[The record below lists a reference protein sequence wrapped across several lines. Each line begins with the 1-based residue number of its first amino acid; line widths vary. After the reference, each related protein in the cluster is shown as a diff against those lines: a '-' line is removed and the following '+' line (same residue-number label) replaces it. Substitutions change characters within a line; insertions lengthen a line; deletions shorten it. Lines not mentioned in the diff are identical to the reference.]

1 MKNCKFFAN
10 LLVLLL
16 LTLTA
21 GTTALA
27 DEITVAKGDTRWG
40 IAKKVSLNPL
50 AHKEYNV
57 RSTKGEVR
65 QNPDLIFPGDIVTIP
80 EHLVAT
86 KKAPEPKREKI
97 SDSSEKKQ
105 TLSAQ
110 TMFAPNTA
118 QKKAEATKTKGAQK
132 TFLQE
137 LHVGDNEYP
146 LIAILFAGMLL
157 TCFGFV
163 SPLPHRPPR
172 AQNQHEPENNIFF
185 IGWPHWIERYSAT
198 RFRLKRFR
206 KKLTEEIKHEQ
217 INAPPINYQTL
228 RQRIDNFRTHH
239 IASFESMEKPLPN
252 EGKIMISRCRRWI
265 YQVSLSA
272 GKMAPDKFPVQK
284 RRAVFIQIYRKE
296 RNGKMKTKIKRLEAF
311 STGGG
316 GGNIIRKIALMLEEM
331 NLSSAVGYTV
341 IDTNK
346 KSLAKTVSLFPED
359 IKPNVRHKRSEEHT
373 SEL

>member
-57 RSTKGEVR
+57 RSPKGEVR

-137 LHVGDNEYP
+137 LHVRDNEYP

-157 TCFGFV
+157 TCLGFV

-252 EGKIMISRCRRWI
+252 EGKIMISRYRRWI
-265 YQVSLSA
+265 IQRGIDIWIAPTKA
-272 GKMAPDKFPVQK
+272 GKLP
-284 RRAVFIQIYRKE
+284 
-296 RNGKMKTKIKRLEAF
+296 
-311 STGGG
+311 
-316 GGNIIRKIALMLEEM
+316 
-331 NLSSAVGYTV
+331 
-341 IDTNK
+341 
-346 KSLAKTVSLFPED
+346 SLARYRHNILQRENRILQDNVAAGFIRYRYPQEKWRLINFQFKKGVLFSYKFTE
-359 IKPNVRHKRSEEHT
+359 KKGMEK
-373 SEL
+373 

>member
-57 RSTKGEVR
+57 RSPKGEVR

-137 LHVGDNEYP
+137 LNVRDNEYP
-146 LIAILFAGMLL
+146 VIQFLFAGILL
-157 TCFGFV
+157 TSLVLV
-163 SPLPHRPPR
+163 SHKEPRPPGHT
-172 AQNQHEPENNIFF
+172 QHKSENNIFF
-185 IGWPHWIERYSAT
+185 VGWPHWIERY
-198 RFRLKRFR
+198 
-206 KKLTEEIKHEQ
+206 
-217 INAPPINYQTL
+217 N
-228 RQRIDNFRTHH
+228 
-239 IASFESMEKPLPN
+239 
-252 EGKIMISRCRRWI
+252 
-265 YQVSLSA
+265 
-272 GKMAPDKFPVQK
+272 
-284 RRAVFIQIYRKE
+284 
-296 RNGKMKTKIKRLEAF
+296 
-311 STGGG
+311 
-316 GGNIIRKIALMLEEM
+316 
-331 NLSSAVGYTV
+331 
-341 IDTNK
+341 
-346 KSLAKTVSLFPED
+346 
-359 IKPNVRHKRSEEHT
+359 
-373 SEL
+373 